1 MILKQAKE
9 TGAAFL
15 SLSMHGSGGWD
26 LLRLGTV
33 AERVLRASP
42 IPVLAVPRG
51 TSTSSA
57 DPISRVL
64 APLDG
69 SEAAEKAIDRLI
81 ALFPKAVSAL
91 HLLGVVEVIGG
102 PAKLGGEDATSRFY
116 QLGADELKGK
126 MEAVAAKLTVKPE
139 IRVDAGSPSAK
150 ILEHA
155 AALNA
160 TLIAMAPEGRSGLSR
175 WTLGS
180 VTEQVLRASPVPVL
194 VLR

>member
-1 MILKQAKE
+1 VILQQAKA
-9 TGAAFL
+9 TGAAFVA
-15 SLSMHGSGGWD
+15 LSMHGRSGWD

-33 AERVLRASP
+33 AERVLRAAP
-42 IPVLAVPRG
+42 IPVLAVPKG

-57 DPISRVL
+57 APLSRVL

-69 SEAAEKAIDRLI
+69 SETAEKALDRLA
-81 ALFPKAVSAL
+81 ALFPGAMPSL
-91 HLLGVVEVIGG
+91 HLLSVVEAIAAPKPGG
-102 PAKLGGEDATSRFY
+102 DDPASRFY
-116 QLGADELKGK
+116 RMSADELKERLEG
-126 MEAVAAKLTVKPE
+126 VAKKLPARPE
-139 IRVDAGSPSAK
+139 IRIDVGNPSAK

-180 VTEQVLRASPVPVL
+180 VTEQVLRSSPVPVL